1 MAMGQKGK
9 INHRSIPIDTKN
21 GSSFR
26 KTNDLAHR
34 SHGFVHCS
42 NDLAYRS
49 HDLAH
54 CSNDLAH
61 RSHDLAHCSND
72 LAHLS
77 HDLERHSKEL
87 NPCFRSMGLA

>member
-1 MAMGQKGK
+1 MGKLGRRLVGQAMAMGQKGK
-9 INHRSIPIDTKN
+9 INHRSIPTDTKN

-26 KTNDLAHR
+26 KTTDFAHR

-42 NDLAYRS
+42 NDLAY
-49 HDLAH
+49 
-54 CSNDLAH
+54 